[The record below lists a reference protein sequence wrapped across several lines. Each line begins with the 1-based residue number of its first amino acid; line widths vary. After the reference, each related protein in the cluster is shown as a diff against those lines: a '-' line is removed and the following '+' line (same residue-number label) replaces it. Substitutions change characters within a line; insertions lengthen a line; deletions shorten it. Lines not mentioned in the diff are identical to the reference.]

1 MPRSKLLAT
10 APIPETDTELKL
22 HGQTDS
28 KYRFRAAAS
37 CRRTSGLSKDWQRGV
52 SKSTSSRCSR
62 IGPEKAH
69 GNTSSLSPD
78 AIERAWLDR
87 IVRRRN
93 RVRLPDAIWETLS
106 SRANG
111 AAAVRDRDGCSPP
124 PRYRGGA
131 VKALHERFKN
141 LKLMQDEDIA
151 ILDRLH
157 RKTADYPAGCIVQR
171 EKGRIELTRIVVSGW
186 AVRFHTTPDGH
197 RQIVNFLL
205 PGDSIG
211 LYGALFPTS
220 DSGVE
225 TITEAT
231 LAEFASAELMDVFRE
246 SARLGAAPCWIGGQ
260 DERFLEQQIVRI
272 GALNA
277 TTRIAHLLVELQL
290 RLFRGGTRPTDASS
304 MPLTQKLI
312 GEALGVSHVHANRC
326 CRALEKKGLIET
338 APGSLT
344 LLDPGELKKLCCYDG
359 DIDRAQI
366 PDASVRRLMRS
377 AG

>member
-1 MPRSKLLAT
+1 M
-10 APIPETDTELKL
+10 
-22 HGQTDS
+22 Q
-28 KYRFRAAAS
+28 
-37 CRRTSGLSKDWQRGV
+37 SGYGM
-52 SKSTSSRCSR
+52 
-62 IGPEKAH
+62 
-69 GNTSSLSPD
+69 
-78 AIERAWLDR
+78 
-87 IVRRRN
+87 
-93 RVRLPDAIWETLS
+93 
-106 SRANG
+106 
-111 AAAVRDRDGCSPP
+111 AAVRPP
-124 PRYRGGA
+124 GTGGA

-186 AVRFHTTPDGH
+186 AVRFRTTPMDIARSSISCCPETASGCMAPCS
-197 RQIVNFLL
+197 RQR
-205 PGDSIG
+205 
-211 LYGALFPTS
+211 
-220 DSGVE
+220 SGVE

-231 LAEFASAELMDVFRE
+231 LAEFPSVELMDVFRE
-246 SARLGAAPCWIGGQ
+246 SARLGAALCWIGGQ

-326 CRALEKKGLIET
+326 CRTLEKKGLIET

-344 LLDPGELKKLCCYDG
+344 LLDPGELKKLCSYDG
-359 DIDRAQI
+359 DIDLAQI
-366 PDASVRRLMRS
+366 PDASVRRLMRP